1 MAASVAKVRPTACI
15 TMPGYLVSS
24 RADNPPS
31 ASPSNAAYIG
41 AVTGDH
47 AFLTIVT
54 IAAMSPPITPSA
66 IHGPATAGSK
76 AVRTWDH
83 TQAAG
88 TATRNS
94 RNAALFTVP
103 SSVMA
108 GAVGS
113 RRRSA
118 KVFALRAGFEVRIRA
133 IVHLSLKGAASTA
146 M

>member
-1 MAASVAKVRPTACI
+1 MIRRPPRSTLFPY
-15 TMPGYLVSS
+15 TTLFRS
-24 RADNPPS
+24 
-31 ASPSNAAYIG
+31 IG

-108 GAVGS
+108 GAGGARPRFAKGLALGAGVEVG
-113 RRRSA
+113 
-118 KVFALRAGFEVRIRA
+118 LRA
-133 IVHLSLKGAASTA
+133 IVPLSLKGAGGPA
-146 M
+146 MAK

>member
-1 MAASVAKVRPTACI
+1 MAE
-15 TMPGYLVSS
+15 
-24 RADNPPS
+24 
-31 ASPSNAAYIG
+31 
-41 AVTGDH
+41 
-47 AFLTIVT
+47 
-54 IAAMSPPITPSA
+54 MSPPITPSA

-76 AVRTWDH
+76 PARTWDH

-88 TATRNS
+88 TATKNK

-103 SSVMA
+103 SSVIA

-113 RRRSA
+113 RRTSA

-133 IVHLSLKGAASTA
+133 IVHLSLESGATLNVTPAFHFQPRRLL

>member
-1 MAASVAKVRPTACI
+1 
-15 TMPGYLVSS
+15 
-24 RADNPPS
+24 
-31 ASPSNAAYIG
+31 
-41 AVTGDH
+41 
-47 AFLTIVT
+47 
-54 IAAMSPPITPSA
+54 MSPPITPSA

-108 GAVGS
+108 GAGGS

-118 KVFALRAGFEVRIRA
+118 KGFAGRGGVERSGEHTSELQ
-133 IVHLSLKGAASTA
+133 SLAYLVCRLLLLKKKKK
-146 M
+146 

>member
-1 MAASVAKVRPTACI
+1 
-15 TMPGYLVSS
+15 
-24 RADNPPS
+24 
-31 ASPSNAAYIG
+31 
-41 AVTGDH
+41 
-47 AFLTIVT
+47 
-54 IAAMSPPITPSA
+54 MSPPITPSA

-118 KVFALRAGFEVRIRA
+118 DRKSTRLNSSHTVISYAVFCLKKKKKKEDRLKSKYRTNDSTQLR
-133 IVHLSLKGAASTA
+133 LTN
-146 M
+146 